1 MKYTLPGLAVEYAPR
16 PSVQRNPGHGESSV
30 IREPH
35 HPQRSLVASG
45 PKDADCFLRSSVNGV
60 KLRNRALAPRN
71 RSAAEHQSFAWLR
84 ERLPEYNKT

>member
-45 PKDADCFLRSSVNGV
+45 PKDADCFLRSSVNGRPASKCV
-60 KLRNRALAPRN
+60 PAFP
-71 RSAAEHQSFAWLR
+71 AAQFTISQLTILSRIAR
-84 ERLPEYNKT
+84 